1 MWGYQLNCLNH
12 RPDFFWEA
20 EEEETIEETD
30 REGSGKGK
38 RYDGV
43 IGSYG
48 PFRRFEQI

>member
-1 MWGYQLNCLNH
+1 VGLPTELPKSPA
-12 RPDFFWEA
+12 RFFLGGGGGRDY
-20 EEEETIEETD
+20 IEETD